1 MTIFGKPS
9 MKTTSKIFERSIAVL
24 PFVNMS
30 ASVENEYFSDG
41 ITEEIINA
49 LAKIDGL
56 MVTSRTSAFHFKG
69 KNIPITEIGKEL
81 KVSTLLEGSV
91 RLSGNAMRITA
102 QLIDASDDFHFWSE
116 TWDRQL
122 DNIFEVQDEIS
133 QLIADHL
140 REHFGHFEIQEHLVD
155 KKTESLDAYTLFLK
169 GRFHMNKWNPESVK
183 QSIEFYEKAL
193 SIDSQHTEAMVGMAD
208 AYSFLATTSVIS
220 FEEGWGKCAQLTHQA
235 LSIDS
240 ELPAAYYQLANLAF
254 FTECDYR
261 KAFDMASK
269 AISLNPN
276 HVESQQFLSF
286 LYVLAGKKES
296 AQKHLNLALEIDPL
310 SQETQFFKAYFDY
323 MFEDYSRSLEQLDKC
338 LELNPLNIPC
348 NYVKTLC
355 LIKMERYDEVVNYF
369 DSLPSQVIVLGE
381 KTGSL
386 SIAHTL
392 KGDKAE
398 AENYTQQLIEQ
409 ASGMDGFTADSYL
422 FLLYG
427 ASGQNDKLFDWV
439 EKAIKSHS
447 PLLLLR
453 YSDPVVN
460 PIKSDH
466 RYMQFHTQLFP
477 DDVFE
482 LIPKDKVK
490 KPLLDKASVANYK
503 LKLQQLLETE
513 KPYLNPELSLRKMAE
528 LLGLHANQLS
538 WLLNDGFGK
547 NFNEFINHYR
557 IETFKELS
565 KLPENANHTIMS
577 IAYDCGFNSKT
588 VFNTYFKKETGLT
601 PKAYLKG

>member
-1 MTIFGKPS
+1 

-56 MVTSRTSAFHFKG
+56 MITSRTSAFHFKG

-240 ELPAAYYQLANLAF
+240 KLPAAYYQLANLAF

-296 AQKHLNLALEIDPL
+296 AQRHLNLALEIDPL

-348 NYVKTLC
+348 HYVKTLC